1 MKNNNYF
8 QKIPRGSRFP
18 LDLGDLGNGYALD
31 MSSASVKKQ
40 SNTISCKKER
50 ESCLRLLSFFFSPIG
65 AVCGRPET
73 DLYKKSLGSTIS
85 FQILNS
91 CGGGMEIRCVG

>member
-1 MKNNNYF
+1 
-8 QKIPRGSRFP
+8 
-18 LDLGDLGNGYALD
+18 
-31 MSSASVKKQ
+31 
-40 SNTISCKKER
+40 
-50 ESCLRLLSFFFSPIG
+50 LSFFFFFFSPIA

-85 FQILNS
+85 FQILHS